1 MASSHISEKLKPRI
15 ARHRKRIAKAL
26 ARARART
33 GLSLD
38 SVGRISGIH
47 RQRWLRYE
55 NAHCAIPSELLPLLA
70 DAVNSSV
77 AELVAA

>member
-1 MASSHISEKLKPRI
+1 MASSQISDKLKPRI
-15 ARHRKRIAKAL
+15 ARHRRRIARAL

-38 SVGRISGIH
+38 SVARISGIH

-55 NAHCAIPSELLPLLA
+55 NARCAIPSELLPLLA
-70 DAVNSSV
+70 EAVNSNV
-77 AELVAA
+77 GELVAA